1 MSTFVNR
8 HRTKRSQEKRYSL
21 KEKLPHYER
30 LIKSQTKPKQK
41 IKRKR
46 NQIQKQQ
53 ELERSNNFLQ
63 HNASRINEK
72 IKTIASYQ
80 KEQLS
85 RSQNFV
91 EQFRKIVLFEQ
102 ITNKFQSLLP
112 HLFLRKDF
120 EKFSEGLPVASCII
134 FQVLSRIPE
143 PTTHLIL
150 VNKLVAYLKILTNET
165 LQKGNESIA
174 FLIANLRFVRSA
186 FEKLNIKD
194 RQYYEDTKILRNL
207 LKELINQIAKN
218 CYLKIHTHFEELFK
232 ENNQGLI
239 YNCKKSQIKKIEKKK
254 YKYKNKNKKDFDV
267 KVKYSQLE
275 LTQKTEISI
284 QTLLNLFDE
293 LDEIICSNCIDDQIR
308 STIFYQL
315 VRHIT
320 CFVMNECFYNN
331 KISITFTTAIRMKK
345 FIRRLV
351 YWFKDP
357 DDRIAV
363 SDILEPIANASN
375 VIIMINE
382 FVEHRSD
389 FEKMCKDICPSLSLV
404 QVWKIL
410 SHFSIDEIYFT
421 HISKKIL
428 LEYKNLIKNSNLKIR
443 RPKYKINLNPVR
455 KFHKIPI
462 DGWEIV
468 DIPKKISNEKQF
480 DWLSK
485 LLINNGDHL
494 KSGDD
499 DDDDDDDDEY

>member
-8 HRTKRSQEKRYSL
+8 RRTKRAREKRYSL
-21 KEKLPHYER
+21 KEKLPNYDR
-30 LIKSQTKPKQK
+30 LIKSQTKSKQK
-41 IKRKR
+41 IKLKR
-46 NQIQKQQ
+46 NQTQRQQ
-53 ELERSNNFLQ
+53 ELERSNNLLQ
-63 HNASRINEK
+63 QNAYKINEK

-80 KEQLS
+80 KDQLS

-91 EQFRKIVLFEQ
+91 EQLRKVVLFEQ

-120 EKFSEGLPVASCII
+120 DKFSDGLPVASCII

-150 VNKLVAYLKILTNET
+150 VNKLVAYLRILTKEA

-174 FLIANLRFVRSA
+174 FLIANIRFIRSA

-194 RQYYEDTKILRNL
+194 RQYYKDVKILRDL
-207 LKELINQIAKN
+207 LKELINQIAQN
-218 CYLKIHTHFEELFK
+218 CYLEKQTIFEELLK

-254 YKYKNKNKKDFDV
+254 KKYKNRNKNKKDFDV

-293 LDEIICSNCIDDQIR
+293 LDEIICSNCIDDPIR
-308 STIFYQL
+308 VSIFCQL
-315 VRHIT
+315 MRHIT
-320 CFVMNECFYNN
+320 CFMMNNCFYNN
-331 KISITFTTAIRMKK
+331 QIRITFTTAIRMKK
-345 FIRRLV
+345 FIQRLV
-351 YWFKDP
+351 IWFKDP
-357 DDRIAV
+357 HDRIPV
-363 SDILEPIANASN
+363 SDILEPLVNASN

-382 FVEHRSD
+382 FVDNSSN
-389 FEKMCKDICPSLSLV
+389 FEKMCKDICPSFSLI

-410 SHFSIDEIYFT
+410 SHFTIDEIYFN

-428 LEYKNLIKNSNLKIR
+428 LAYKNLIKNSNLKMR

-468 DIPKKISNEKQF
+468 DIPKRISNEKQF

-485 LLINNGDHL
+485 LLINNDENR

-499 DDDDDDDDEY
+499 DDDDDEY